1 MAKYLKMIQIVHLV
15 SIFKNICL
23 LCIFLS
29 FIVNVYP
36 ENKYIK
42 NKSKTEQIKE
52 LNKKVEVLENELI
65 KNKTGQELYKPVKE
79 KGKYG
84 FAPASSKVY
93 EKNHGVSIGGYGE
106 LIYQNFDKKDQSEN
120 DVSAHDFVDRVNLL
134 RAVFYFGYKFTDKFL
149 LNTEIEYENSNEIRV
164 EFAYIDFL
172 FKDYLG
178 FRGGMLLVPLGFI
191 NELHEPT
198 IFLGVLRPLTE
209 TYIIPTTWREIGIG
223 IFGNFSY
230 FSYKLYVINSFNG
243 SKFNAKTGIRG
254 GKQNGAKA
262 LAEDFGVASR
272 LDYKN
277 LGLTLGLSNYV
288 GETSQLQNFKA
299 LTTVSDF
306 HADFKWRGFYF
317 RYLFS
322 FATIDNVKKI
332 NDLNFF
338 TGNFSVGEQLIGTYG
353 EVGYDILQLFETEQ
367 VLILFSRYEFTN
379 TQYKVPAGFEKNLE
393 NEITILTFGL
403 SYKPIINIAVKFDYQ
418 IVETGAK
425 TGVNRI
431 NIALTYIF

>member
-1 MAKYLKMIQIVHLV
+1 MKTRLIFQHSVAKYLKMIQIVHPI

-23 LCIFLS
+23 LCASLL
-29 FIVNVYP
+29 FIVNAHS
-36 ENKYIK
+36 ENKDVK
-42 NKSKTEQIKE
+42 NKSQTEQIKE

-65 KNKTGQELYKPVKE
+65 KNKTGQELYKSVKE

-93 EKNHGVSIGGYGE
+93 EKKHGVSIGGYGE
-106 LIYQNFDKKDQSEN
+106 LVYQNFDQKNQSEN
-120 DVSAHDFVDRVNLL
+120 DVLANGFVDRVNLL
-134 RAVFYFGYKFTDKFL
+134 RAVFYFGYKFTDKLL

-178 FRGGMLLVPLGFI
+178 FRGGMLLAPLGFI

-230 FSYKLYVINSFNG
+230 FSYRLYFINSFNG

-254 GKQNGAKA
+254 GKQNGAKV

-272 LDYKN
+272 LDYEN
-277 LGLTLGLSNYV
+277 SGLTLGFSNYI
-288 GETSQLQNFKA
+288 GETSQSQNFKA

-306 HADFKWRGFYF
+306 HADFKWRGLYF

-322 FATIDNVKKI
+322 FATIGNVKKI

-338 TGNFSVGEQLIGTYG
+338 TGNLSVGELLMGTYA
-353 EVGYDILQLFETEQ
+353 EVGYDIFQLFDTAQ
-367 VLILFSRYEFTN
+367 ILILFSRYEFTN
-379 TQYKVPAGFEKNLE
+379 TQYKVPVGFEKNLE
-393 NEITILTFGL
+393 NEIIIL
-403 SYKPIINIAVKFDYQ
+403 
-418 IVETGAK
+418 
-425 TGVNRI
+425 
-431 NIALTYIF
+431 